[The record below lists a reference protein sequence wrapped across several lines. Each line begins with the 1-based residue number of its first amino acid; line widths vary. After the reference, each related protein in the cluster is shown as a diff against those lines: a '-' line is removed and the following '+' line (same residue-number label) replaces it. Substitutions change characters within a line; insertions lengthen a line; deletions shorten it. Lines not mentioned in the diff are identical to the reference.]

1 MPGPVYHALT
11 AVCSLDGALAC
22 LGLSI
27 ITRILV
33 SGLWDGPGMP
43 GPVYYNPN
51 PGVWS
56 LGWAWHAWAC
66 LVLPGGLHRQV
77 GRGVGR
83 S

>member
-1 MPGPVYHALT
+1 MPGPVYYELLT
-11 AVCSLDGALAC
+11 VYYLEGAVAC
-22 LGLSI
+22 LDLSI

-51 PGVWS
+51 PCVWV

-66 LVLPGGLHRQV
+66 LL
-77 GRGVGR
+77 
-83 S
+83 